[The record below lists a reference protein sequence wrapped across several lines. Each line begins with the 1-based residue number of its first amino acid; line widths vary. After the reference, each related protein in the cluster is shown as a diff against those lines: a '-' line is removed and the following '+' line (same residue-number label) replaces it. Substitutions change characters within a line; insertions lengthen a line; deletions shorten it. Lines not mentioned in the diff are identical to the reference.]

1 MSAEPPRDQLKLIVE
16 SILFVAGHPVEIAA
30 LARICG
36 MTPGELAQAVSEMSE
51 EFQGRGVRIQRTG
64 DAIQMVTAPESTPY
78 VQQFLGVNEDYRLS
92 PVVLAAL
99 TIIAYKQPITRAD
112 IERVLG
118 KSCDWA
124 LATLRA
130 RDLIAEVGR
139 APTPGRPYLYGTTF
153 RFLEYF
159 GLEKPADLPPLPE
172 LEQAPAAWPAVSDTG
187 ETGEPEEAG
196 GPPPP

>member
-1 MSAEPPRDQLKLIVE
+1 MSAEPPRDQLKTIIE

-36 MTPGELAQAVSEMSE
+36 IPAKEMSQAISEMSE
-51 EFQGRGVRIQRTG
+51 ECQGRGVRLQRTG

-92 PVVLAAL
+92 HTVLAAL
-99 TIIAYKQPITRAD
+99 TIIAYKQPIARAD
-112 IERVLG
+112 IERILG
-118 KSCDWA
+118 KSSDWA

-172 LEQAPAAWPAVSDTG
+172 LEQAAAMEPTVSEAGPAD
-187 ETGEPEEAG
+187 EPEEQ
-196 GPPPP
+196 